1 MEGIETFLSQIV
13 TLGLE
18 WIWSVSWYW
27 IPAGLGFAF
36 RFGLLKYKIW
46 DSEMRVKAILR
57 DIVIIFVLT
66 ILWSGLNSY
75 ELDSNAVVM
84 VFILTFVYI
93 AYGLAES
100 CEETGGSTESI
111 LLILKSVLLT
121 MLSFQE
127 IGGTIFGAIVT
138 IGMAVMAY
146 KFWICKEKKTDL
158 FEIIFLCVE
167 AVVLSIIGE
176 IYNIQGIGIFLF
188 IFFEETALFLFP
200 YVRRHHPVV
209 RIDMLMAKSRHK
221 LRSYQENQND

>member
-1 MEGIETFLSQIV
+1 MSAIEELFNQIIMR
-13 TLGLE
+13 GWE

-127 IGGTIFGAIVT
+127 IVGTIFGAIVT

-146 KFWICKEKKTDL
+146 KFWSCKEKKTDL

-188 IFFEETALFLFP
+188 IFFEETALFLLN
-200 YVRRHHPVV
+200 YIVRYIASVFFGE
-209 RIDMLMAKSRHK
+209 AE
-221 LRSYQENQND
+221 ENYY

>member
-1 MEGIETFLSQIV
+1 MSAIEELFNQIIMR
-13 TLGLE
+13 GWE

-36 RFGLLKYKIW
+36 RFGLLKYKIS
-46 DSEMRVKAILR
+46 DSEMRVRAILR

-127 IGGTIFGAIVT
+127 IVGTIFGAIVT

-146 KFWICKEKKTDL
+146 KFWSCKEKKTDL

-188 IFFEETALFLFP
+188 IFFEETALFLLN
-200 YVRRHHPVV
+200 YIVRYIASVFFGE
-209 RIDMLMAKSRHK
+209 AE
-221 LRSYQENQND
+221 ENYY

>member
-1 MEGIETFLSQIV
+1 MESIETFLYQIV
-13 TLGLE
+13 TRGWE
-18 WIWSVSWYW
+18 WIWSVAWYW

-57 DIVIIFVLT
+57 DIGIIFGLT

-75 ELDSNAVVM
+75 ELDSNVVVL

-127 IGGTIFGAIVT
+127 IGGTIFGALVT
-138 IGMAVMAY
+138 SGMAVMAY

-158 FEIIFLCVE
+158 FEIIFLCAE
-167 AVVLSIIGE
+167 AVILSVIGE
-176 IYNIQGIGIFLF
+176 IYAIQGIGIFLF
-188 IFFEETALFLFP
+188 VFFEETALFLLN
-200 YVRRHHPVV
+200 YIVRYIASVFFGE
-209 RIDMLMAKSRHK
+209 AE
-221 LRSYQENQND
+221 ENYY

>member
-1 MEGIETFLSQIV
+1 MSAIEELLNQIIMR
-13 TLGLE
+13 GWE

-46 DSEMRVKAILR
+46 DSEMRVKVILR
-57 DIVIIFVLT
+57 DIGIIFGLT

-75 ELDSNAVVM
+75 ELDSNTGVM

-93 AYGLAES
+93 VYGLAES
-100 CEETGGSTESI
+100 CEDTGGSTESI

-138 IGMAVMAY
+138 SGMAVMAY
-146 KFWICKEKKTDL
+146 KFWI
-158 FEIIFLCVE
+158 
-167 AVVLSIIGE
+167 GE
-176 IYNIQGIGIFLF
+176 IYAIQGIGVFLF
-188 IFFEETALFLFP
+188 VFFEETAIFFFN
-200 YVRRHHPVV
+200 YIVKYIASVFFGE
-209 RIDMLMAKSRHK
+209 AE
-221 LRSYQENQND
+221 ENYY

>member
-1 MEGIETFLSQIV
+1 MSAIEELFNQIIMR
-13 TLGLE
+13 GWE
-18 WIWSVSWYW
+18 WIWSVPWYW
-27 IPAGLGFAF
+27 VPAGLGFAF
-36 RFGLLKYKIW
+36 RFGLLKYKIS
-46 DSEMRVKAILR
+46 DSEMRVRAILR
-57 DIVIIFVLT
+57 DIGIIFVLT

-127 IGGTIFGAIVT
+127 IGGTILGAIVT

-188 IFFEETALFLFP
+188 IFFEETALFLLN
-200 YVRRHHPVV
+200 YIVRYIASVFFGE
-209 RIDMLMAKSRHK
+209 AE
-221 LRSYQENQND
+221 ENYY

>member
-127 IGGTIFGAIVT
+127 IVGTIFGAIVT

-146 KFWICKEKKTDL
+146 RFWSCKEKKTDL

-188 IFFEETALFLFP
+188 IFFEETALFLLN
-200 YVRRHHPVV
+200 YIVRYIASVFFGE
-209 RIDMLMAKSRHK
+209 AE
-221 LRSYQENQND
+221 ENYY

>member
-1 MEGIETFLSQIV
+1 MSMIEELLNQIIMC
-13 TLGLE
+13 GWE

-27 IPAGLGFAF
+27 IPAGLGFTF

-57 DIVIIFVLT
+57 DTDIIFVLT

-84 VFILTFVYI
+84 VFILTLVYT

-100 CEETGGSTESI
+100 CEEAGGSTESI
-111 LLILKSVLLT
+111 LLILKSALLT

-127 IGGTIFGAIVT
+127 IDGTIFGAIVT

-167 AVVLSIIGE
+167 AVVLSVIGE
-176 IYNIQGIGIFLF
+176 IYVIQGIGIFLF
-188 IFFEETALFLFP
+188 IFFEETALFLLN
-200 YVRRHHPVV
+200 YIVRYIASVFFGEV
-209 RIDMLMAKSRHK
+209 GKN
-221 LRSYQENQND
+221 YY

>member
-18 WIWSVSWYW
+18 WIWSVSWCW

-188 IFFEETALFLFP
+188 IFFEETALFLLN
-200 YVRRHHPVV
+200 YIVRYIASVFFGE
-209 RIDMLMAKSRHK
+209 AE
-221 LRSYQENQND
+221 ENYY

>member
-1 MEGIETFLSQIV
+1 MSAIEELFNQIIMR
-13 TLGLE
+13 GWE

-36 RFGLLKYKIW
+36 RFGLLKYKIS
-46 DSEMRVKAILR
+46 DSEMRVRAILR
-57 DIVIIFVLT
+57 DIGIIFVLT

-100 CEETGGSTESI
+100 CEETGESTESI

-127 IGGTIFGAIVT
+127 IDVTILVAIVT
-138 IGMAVMAY
+138 IEMDVMAY
-146 KFWICKEKKTDL
+146 KFYIYKEKKTDL

-188 IFFEETALFLFP
+188 IFFEETALFLLN
-200 YVRRHHPVV
+200 YIVRYIASVFFGE
-209 RIDMLMAKSRHK
+209 AE
-221 LRSYQENQND
+221 ENYY

>member
-111 LLILKSVLLT
+111 ILILKSVLLT

-127 IGGTIFGAIVT
+127 IVGTIFGAIVT

-146 KFWICKEKKTDL
+146 KFWSCKEKKTDL

-188 IFFEETALFLFP
+188 IFFEETALFLLN
-200 YVRRHHPVV
+200 YIVRYIASVFFGE
-209 RIDMLMAKSRHK
+209 AE
-221 LRSYQENQND
+221 ENYY

>member
-1 MEGIETFLSQIV
+1 MSAIEELFNQIIMR
-13 TLGLE
+13 GWE
-18 WIWSVSWYW
+18 WIWSVPWYW

-36 RFGLLKYKIW
+36 RFGLLKYKIS
-46 DSEMRVKAILR
+46 DSEMRVRAILR
-57 DIVIIFVLT
+57 DIGIIFVLT

-127 IGGTIFGAIVT
+127 IGGTILGAIVT

-188 IFFEETALFLFP
+188 IFFEETALFLLN
-200 YVRRHHPVV
+200 YIVRYIASVFFGE
-209 RIDMLMAKSRHK
+209 AE
-221 LRSYQENQND
+221 ENYY

>member
-57 DIVIIFVLT
+57 DIVIIFALT

-127 IGGTIFGAIVT
+127 IVGTIFGAIVT

-188 IFFEETALFLFP
+188 IFFEETALFL
-200 YVRRHHPVV
+200 
-209 RIDMLMAKSRHK
+209 
-221 LRSYQENQND
+221 

>member
-27 IPAGLGFAF
+27 ISAGLGFAF

-57 DIVIIFVLT
+57 DIVIIFALT

-127 IGGTIFGAIVT
+127 IVGTIFGAIVT

-188 IFFEETALFLFP
+188 IFFEETALFLLN
-200 YVRRHHPVV
+200 YIVRYIASVFFGE
-209 RIDMLMAKSRHK
+209 AE
-221 LRSYQENQND
+221 ENYY

>member
-1 MEGIETFLSQIV
+1 MSAIEELLNQIIMR
-13 TLGLE
+13 GWE
-18 WIWSVSWYW
+18 WIWCVSWYW

-57 DIVIIFVLT
+57 DIGIIFALT

-138 IGMAVMAY
+138 IGMSVMAY
-146 KFWICKEKKTDL
+146 KFWICNEKKTDL

-167 AVVLSIIGE
+167 AVVLSVIGE
-176 IYNIQGIGIFLF
+176 IYAIQGIGIFLF
-188 IFFEETALFLFP
+188 IFFEETALFLLN
-200 YVRRHHPVV
+200 YIVRYIASVFFGETE
-209 RIDMLMAKSRHK
+209 
-221 LRSYQENQND
+221 ENYY

>member
-1 MEGIETFLSQIV
+1 MSAIEELFNQIIMR
-13 TLGLE
+13 GWE
-18 WIWSVSWYW
+18 WIWSVPWYW
-27 IPAGLGFAF
+27 VPAGLGFAF
-36 RFGLLKYKIW
+36 RFGLLKYKIS
-46 DSEMRVKAILR
+46 DSEMRVRAILR
-57 DIVIIFVLT
+57 DIGIIFVLT

-127 IGGTIFGAIVT
+127 IVGTIFGAIVT

-146 KFWICKEKKTDL
+146 KFWSCKEKKTDL

-188 IFFEETALFLFP
+188 IFFEETALFLLN
-200 YVRRHHPVV
+200 YIVRYIASVFFGE
-209 RIDMLMAKSRHK
+209 AE
-221 LRSYQENQND
+221 ENYY

>member
-57 DIVIIFVLT
+57 DIVIILALT

-127 IGGTIFGAIVT
+127 IVGTIFGAIVT

-188 IFFEETALFLFP
+188 IFFEETALFLLN
-200 YVRRHHPVV
+200 YIVRYIASVFFGE
-209 RIDMLMAKSRHK
+209 AEEK
-221 LRSYQENQND
+221 YY

>member
-1 MEGIETFLSQIV
+1 MSMIEELLNQIIMC
-13 TLGLE
+13 GWE

-27 IPAGLGFAF
+27 IPAGLGFTF

-57 DIVIIFVLT
+57 DIDIIFVLT

-84 VFILTFVYI
+84 VFILTLVYT

-100 CEETGGSTESI
+100 CEEAGGSTESI
-111 LLILKSVLLT
+111 LLILKSALLT

-167 AVVLSIIGE
+167 AVVLSVIGE
-176 IYNIQGIGIFLF
+176 IYVIQGIGFFLF
-188 IFFEETALFLFP
+188 IFFEETALFLLN
-200 YVRRHHPVV
+200 YIVRYIASVFFGEV
-209 RIDMLMAKSRHK
+209 GKN
-221 LRSYQENQND
+221 YY

>member
-1 MEGIETFLSQIV
+1 MSAIEELFNQIIMR
-13 TLGLE
+13 GWE
-18 WIWSVSWYW
+18 WIWSVPWYW

-36 RFGLLKYKIW
+36 RFRLLKYKIS
-46 DSEMRVKAILR
+46 DSEMRVRAILR
-57 DIVIIFVLT
+57 DIGIIFVLT

-127 IGGTIFGAIVT
+127 IGGTILGAIVT

-188 IFFEETALFLFP
+188 IFFEETALFLLN
-200 YVRRHHPVV
+200 YIVRYIASVFFGE
-209 RIDMLMAKSRHK
+209 AE
-221 LRSYQENQND
+221 ENYY

>member
-1 MEGIETFLSQIV
+1 MD
-13 TLGLE
+13 
-18 WIWSVSWYW
+18 WSVPWYW

-36 RFGLLKYKIW
+36 RFGLLKYKIS
-46 DSEMRVKAILR
+46 DSEMRVRAILR
-57 DIVIIFVLT
+57 DIGIIFVLT

-188 IFFEETALFLFP
+188 IFFEETALFLLN
-200 YVRRHHPVV
+200 YIVRYIASVFFGE
-209 RIDMLMAKSRHK
+209 AE
-221 LRSYQENQND
+221 ENYY

>member
-84 VFILTFVYI
+84 FFILTFVYI

-121 MLSFQE
+121 MFSFQE
-127 IGGTIFGAIVT
+127 IVGTIFGAIVT

-188 IFFEETALFLFP
+188 IFFEETALFLLN
-200 YVRRHHPVV
+200 YIVRYIASVFFGE
-209 RIDMLMAKSRHK
+209 AE
-221 LRSYQENQND
+221 ENYY

>member
-84 VFILTFVYI
+84 FFILTFVYI

-127 IGGTIFGAIVT
+127 IVGTIFGAIVT

-188 IFFEETALFLFP
+188 IFFEETALFLLN
-200 YVRRHHPVV
+200 YIVRYIASVFFGE
-209 RIDMLMAKSRHK
+209 AE
-221 LRSYQENQND
+221 ENYY

>member
-1 MEGIETFLSQIV
+1 MSAIEELFNQIIMR
-13 TLGLE
+13 GWE
-18 WIWSVSWYW
+18 WIWSVPWYW

-36 RFGLLKYKIW
+36 RFGLLKYKIS
-46 DSEMRVKAILR
+46 DSEMRVRAILR
-57 DIVIIFVLT
+57 DIGIIFVLT

-188 IFFEETALFLFP
+188 IFFEETALFLLN
-200 YVRRHHPVV
+200 YIVRYIASVFFGE
-209 RIDMLMAKSRHK
+209 AE
-221 LRSYQENQND
+221 ENYY

>member
-1 MEGIETFLSQIV
+1 MSAIEELLNQIIMR
-13 TLGLE
+13 GWE

-46 DSEMRVKAILR
+46 NSEMRVKVILR
-57 DIVIIFVLT
+57 DIGIIFGLT

-75 ELDSNAVVM
+75 ELDSNTGVM

-93 AYGLAES
+93 VYGLAES
-100 CEETGGSTESI
+100 CEDTGGSTESI

-138 IGMAVMAY
+138 SGMAVMTY

-158 FEIIFLCVE
+158 FEIIFLCAE
-167 AVVLSIIGE
+167 AVILSIIGE
-176 IYNIQGIGIFLF
+176 IYAIQGIGVFLF
-188 IFFEETALFLFP
+188 VFFEETAIFFFN
-200 YVRRHHPVV
+200 YIVKYIASVFFGE
-209 RIDMLMAKSRHK
+209 AE
-221 LRSYQENQND
+221 ENYY

>member
-1 MEGIETFLSQIV
+1 MSMIEELLNQIIMC
-13 TLGLE
+13 GWE

-27 IPAGLGFAF
+27 IPAGLGFTF

-46 DSEMRVKAILR
+46 DSEVRVKAILR
-57 DIVIIFVLT
+57 DIGIIFVLT

-84 VFILTFVYI
+84 VSILTLVYI

-100 CEETGGSTESI
+100 CEEAGGSTESI

-121 MLSFQE
+121 MLSFLE

-158 FEIIFLCVE
+158 FEIIFLCAE
-167 AVVLSIIGE
+167 AVILSIIGE
-176 IYNIQGIGIFLF
+176 IYAIQGIGIFLF
-188 IFFEETALFLFP
+188 IFFEETALFLLN
-200 YVRRHHPVV
+200 YIVRYIASVFFGE
-209 RIDMLMAKSRHK
+209 AE
-221 LRSYQENQND
+221 ENYY

>member
-1 MEGIETFLSQIV
+1 MSAIEELLNQIIMR
-13 TLGLE
+13 GWE

-46 DSEMRVKAILR
+46 DSEMRVKVILR
-57 DIVIIFVLT
+57 DIGIIFGLT

-75 ELDSNAVVM
+75 ELDSNTGVM

-93 AYGLAES
+93 VYGLAES
-100 CEETGGSTESI
+100 CEDTGGSTESI

-138 IGMAVMAY
+138 SGGCY
-146 KFWICKEKKTDL
+146 
-158 FEIIFLCVE
+158 
-167 AVVLSIIGE
+167 
-176 IYNIQGIGIFLF
+176 GI
-188 IFFEETALFLFP
+188 
-200 YVRRHHPVV
+200 
-209 RIDMLMAKSRHK
+209 
-221 LRSYQENQND
+221 

>member
-1 MEGIETFLSQIV
+1 MRGW
-13 TLGLE
+13 E

-46 DSEMRVKAILR
+46 DSEMRVKVILR
-57 DIVIIFVLT
+57 DIGIIFGLT

-75 ELDSNAVVM
+75 ELDSNTGVM

-93 AYGLAES
+93 VYGLAES
-100 CEETGGSTESI
+100 CEDTGGSTESI

-127 IGGTIFGAIVT
+127 IGGTILGAIVT
-138 IGMAVMAY
+138 SGMAVMTY

-158 FEIIFLCVE
+158 FEIIFLCAE
-167 AVVLSIIGE
+167 AVILSIIGE
-176 IYNIQGIGIFLF
+176 IYAIQGIGVFLF
-188 IFFEETALFLFP
+188 VFFEETAIFFFN
-200 YVRRHHPVV
+200 YIVKYIASVFFGE
-209 RIDMLMAKSRHK
+209 AE
-221 LRSYQENQND
+221 ENYY

>member
-57 DIVIIFVLT
+57 DIGIIFALT

-158 FEIIFLCVE
+158 FELIFLCVE

-188 IFFEETALFLFP
+188 IFFEETALFLLN
-200 YVRRHHPVV
+200 YIVRYIASVFFGE
-209 RIDMLMAKSRHK
+209 AE
-221 LRSYQENQND
+221 ENYY

>member
-1 MEGIETFLSQIV
+1 MESIETFLYQIV
-13 TLGLE
+13 TRGWE
-18 WIWSVSWYW
+18 WIWSVAWYW

-57 DIVIIFVLT
+57 DIGIIFGLT
-66 ILWSGLNSY
+66 LLWSGLNSN

-100 CEETGGSTESI
+100 CEETCGSTESI

-127 IGGTIFGAIVT
+127 IGGTIFGAIAT
-138 IGMAVMAY
+138 SGMAVMAY

-167 AVVLSIIGE
+167 AVILSIVGE
-176 IYNIQGIGIFLF
+176 LHEIQGMGVFLF
-188 IFFEETALFLFP
+188 VFFEETALFLLNYIVK
-200 YVRRHHPVV
+200 YVASV
-209 RIDMLMAKSRHK
+209 LFGEAEE
-221 LRSYQENQND
+221 SYY

>member
-1 MEGIETFLSQIV
+1 MSAIEELLNQIIMR
-13 TLGLE
+13 GWE

-46 DSEMRVKAILR
+46 DSEMRVKVILR
-57 DIVIIFVLT
+57 DIGIIFGLT

-75 ELDSNAVVM
+75 ELDSNTGVM

-93 AYGLAES
+93 VYGLAES
-100 CEETGGSTESI
+100 CEDTGGSTESI

-138 IGMAVMAY
+138 VLNLDSDEEQTYRIVGDDEADFKQNLISVNSPIARGLIG
-146 KFWICKEKKTDL
+146 KEEDDVVVIKTPGGEVE
-158 FEIIFLCVE
+158 FEVIKVE
-167 AVVLSIIGE
+167 YL
-176 IYNIQGIGIFLF
+176 
-188 IFFEETALFLFP
+188 
-200 YVRRHHPVV
+200 
-209 RIDMLMAKSRHK
+209 
-221 LRSYQENQND
+221 